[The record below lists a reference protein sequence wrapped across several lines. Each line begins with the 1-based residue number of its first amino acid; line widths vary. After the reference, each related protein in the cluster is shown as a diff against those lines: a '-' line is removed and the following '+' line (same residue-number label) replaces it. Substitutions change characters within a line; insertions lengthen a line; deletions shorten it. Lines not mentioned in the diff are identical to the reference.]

1 LPYVHRKPTEP
12 ATSPEQSLAGMP
24 TAGGGGGKQ
33 LSSSSSSSVQLAYP
47 ARIRKK
53 MEIATRYDSQYI
65 PTSNEIREIE
75 FERYKQVFQH
85 TLQRDIL
92 FLRRIKK
99 PIDGSEWLVVKYQ
112 DRIQDDAGDTK
123 SFSYYEGFE
132 NEPDPTIKRNNL
144 REIIDVVFDRERI
157 VYTIPFS
164 KEAVEKVIAPSS
176 NVPSDL
182 AIAYGAEYGPDPWRG
197 NELTIWN
204 LSEFMTKPFDLLER
218 SNREGY
224 NRKDDTGIAEMLRID
239 KEEADKR
246 QREQQYGLPTT
257 TTTMT
262 DTRNMNIQKTEQA
275 LRKAKSQQQQEQHP
289 PH

>member
-1 LPYVHRKPTEP
+1 
-12 ATSPEQSLAGMP
+12 
-24 TAGGGGGKQ
+24 
-33 LSSSSSSSVQLAYP
+33 
-47 ARIRKK
+47 
-53 MEIATRYDSQYI
+53 MEIANKYDSQYV
-65 PTSNEIREIE
+65 PTPNEIREIE

-99 PIDGSEWLVVKYQ
+99 PIDGSEWLIAKYQ
-112 DRIQDDAGDTK
+112 DTIHDDAGDPR
-123 SFSYYEGFE
+123 SHSYYVGFE
-132 NEPDPTIKRNNL
+132 NEPEPTIKRNNL
-144 REIIDVVFDRERI
+144 REIIDVAFDKEKI

-164 KEAVEKVIAPSS
+164 KEAVESVVATSS

-182 AIAYGAEYGPDPWRG
+182 AIAYGANYGPDPWRG

-204 LSEFMTKPFDLLER
+204 LGEFMTKPFDLLER

-239 KEEADKR
+239 KEESDKR
-246 QREQQYGLPTT
+246 QQYGLPAAA
-257 TTTMT
+257 